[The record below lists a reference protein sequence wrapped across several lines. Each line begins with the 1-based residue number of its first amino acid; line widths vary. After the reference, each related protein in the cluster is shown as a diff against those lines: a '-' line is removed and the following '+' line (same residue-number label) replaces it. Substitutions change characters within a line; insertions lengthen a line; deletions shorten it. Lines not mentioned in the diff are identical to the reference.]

1 MHTFGA
7 IMQSNEIRYF
17 MAVASTGS
25 LSAASKQLF
34 VAVSAI
40 SRQIQQLE
48 ARVGAT
54 LFERHARGMVLNDA
68 GQILENHVRKS
79 MMDMEFA
86 IAEIQGLKA
95 VRRTVIRMA
104 CTDGPAFD
112 LLPQMLARFRAINPG
127 VMFYLNVGTAL
138 QVSEMIR
145 SGDCDLALQFS
156 LSPERG
162 VDVLASHPAKVRM
175 AMRPDHPLADRDI
188 LLTDLHAYALAL
200 NEPSSTIRQ
209 LFDIT
214 CRMNGIFLEPAL
226 SCNRFSTLYEFMLGT
241 PGAIVACS
249 HFSLLFKAR
258 TDNLVVKSI
267 NIEQLNQR
275 TLQLQTQAGKHRSAA
290 LSQFIDFSCDLLTR
304 ESEAFERD
312 FKL

>member
-1 MHTFGA
+1 MHST
-7 IMQSNEIRYF
+7 EIRYF
-17 MAVASTGS
+17 LAVANTGS

-48 ARVGAT
+48 ARIGAT

-95 VRRTVIRMA
+95 VRRTVIRIA

-112 LLPQMLARFRAINPG
+112 LLPEMFARFRAINPG
-127 VMFYLNVGTAL
+127 VMFYLNVGTAM
-138 QVSEMIR
+138 QVSENIR
-145 SGDCDLALQFS
+145 SGEYDLALQFS

-162 VDVLASHPAKVRM
+162 VDVLASYPATVRM
-175 AMRPDHPLADRDI
+175 IMRPDHPLAYQN
-188 LLTDLHAYALAL
+188 LKLSDLHAYPLAL

-209 LFDIT
+209 LLDLS
-214 CRMNGIFLEPAL
+214 CRMSGIFLEPAM
-226 SCNRFSTLYEFMLGT
+226 SCNRFSTLYDFMLST

-249 HFSLLFKAR
+249 HFSVLFKAR
-258 TDNLVVKSI
+258 RDGLVMKSI
-267 NIEQLNQR
+267 NIEQLSQR

-290 LSQFIDFSCDLLTR
+290 LSQFIEFGCELLNR
-304 ESEAFERD
+304 ESAAFERD
-312 FKL
+312 FYL

>member
-1 MHTFGA
+1 MH
-7 IMQSNEIRYF
+7 SNEIRYF
-17 MAVASTGS
+17 LAVANTGS

-48 ARVGAT
+48 ARMGAT

-79 MMDMEFA
+79 MRDMEFA

-112 LLPQMLARFRAINPG
+112 LLPQVFARFRAINPG
-127 VMFYLNVGTAL
+127 VMFYLNVVTAS
-138 QVSEMIR
+138 QIPEMVR

-162 VDVLASHPAKVRM
+162 VDVLASYAAPVRM
-175 AMRPDHPLADRDI
+175 AMRPDHPLADAEVQ
-188 LLTDLHAYALAL
+188 LSDLHPYPLAL
-200 NEPSSTIRQ
+200 NEQGSTIRQ
-209 LFDIT
+209 LFDLS
-214 CRMNGIFLEPAL
+214 CRMSGIFLEPAL
-226 SCNRFSTLYEFMLGT
+226 SCNRFSTLYDFMLST

-249 HFSLLFKAR
+249 HYSVLFKAR
-258 TDNLVVKSI
+258 RDNLVIKSI
-267 NIEQLNQR
+267 NIEQLSQR
-275 TLQLQTQAGKHRSAA
+275 TLQLQTQAGRHRSAA
-290 LSQFIDFSCDLLTR
+290 LSQFIDFICQQLET
-304 ESEAFERD
+304 ESRAFIRD
-312 FKL
+312 FAL

>member
-1 MHTFGA
+1 MHST
-7 IMQSNEIRYF
+7 EIRYF
-17 MAVASTGS
+17 LAVANTGS

-48 ARVGAT
+48 ARIGAT

-95 VRRTVIRMA
+95 VRRTVIRIA
-104 CTDGPAFD
+104 CTDGTAFD
-112 LLPQMLARFRAINPG
+112 LLPQMFARFRVINPG
-127 VMFYLNVGTAL
+127 VMFYLNVGTAM
-138 QVSEMIR
+138 QVSENIR
-145 SGDCDLALQFS
+145 SGEYDLALQFS

-162 VDVLASHPAKVRM
+162 VDVLASYPATVRM
-175 AMRPDHPLADRDI
+175 AMRPDHPLAYQN
-188 LLTDLHAYALAL
+188 LQLSDLHAYPLAL

-209 LFDIT
+209 LFDLS
-214 CRMNGIFLEPAL
+214 CRMNGIFLEPAM
-226 SCNRFSTLYEFMLGT
+226 SCNRFNTLYDFMLNT

-249 HFSLLFKAR
+249 HFSVLFKAR
-258 TDNLVVKSI
+258 RDGLVMKSI
-267 NIEQLNQR
+267 NIEQLSQR
-275 TLQLQTQAGKHRSAA
+275 TLQLQTQAGRHRSAA
-290 LSQFIDFSCDLLTR
+290 LSQFIEFGCELLNR
-304 ESEAFERD
+304 ESAAFERD
-312 FKL
+312 FYR

>member
-1 MHTFGA
+1 MHST
-7 IMQSNEIRYF
+7 EIRYF
-17 MAVASTGS
+17 LAVANTGS

-48 ARVGAT
+48 ARIGAT

-95 VRRTVIRMA
+95 VRRTVIRIA

-112 LLPQMLARFRAINPG
+112 LLPEMFARFRAINPG
-127 VMFYLNVGTAL
+127 VMFYLNVGTAM
-138 QVSEMIR
+138 QVSENIR
-145 SGDCDLALQFS
+145 SGEYDLALQFS

-162 VDVLASHPAKVRM
+162 VDVLASYPATVRM
-175 AMRPDHPLADRDI
+175 IMRPDHPLAYQNLKI
-188 LLTDLHAYALAL
+188 SDLHAYPLAL

-209 LFDIT
+209 LLDLS
-214 CRMNGIFLEPAL
+214 CRMSGIFLEPAM
-226 SCNRFSTLYEFMLGT
+226 SCNRFSTLYDFMLST

-249 HFSLLFKAR
+249 HFSVLFKAR
-258 TDNLVVKSI
+258 RDGLVMKSI
-267 NIEQLNQR
+267 NIEQLSQR

-290 LSQFIDFSCDLLTR
+290 LSQFIEFGCELLNR
-304 ESEAFERD
+304 ESAAFERD
-312 FKL
+312 FYL

>member
-1 MHTFGA
+1 MH
-7 IMQSNEIRYF
+7 SNEIRYF
-17 MAVASTGS
+17 LAVANTGS

-48 ARVGAT
+48 ARIGAT

-79 MMDMEFA
+79 MMDMDFA

-104 CTDGPAFD
+104 CTDGPAYN
-112 LLPQMLARFRAINPG
+112 LLPQMFARFRAINPG
-127 VMFYLNVGTAL
+127 VMFYLSVGTAL
-138 QVSEMIR
+138 EVSEMIR

-156 LSPERG
+156 LTPERG
-162 VDVLASHPAKVRM
+162 VEVLASHPATVRL
-175 AMRPDHPLADRDI
+175 AMRADHPLANQEVT
-188 LLTDLHAYALAL
+188 LNDLRAFPLAL
-200 NEPSSTIRQ
+200 NEPSSTIGQ
-209 LFDIT
+209 LFDLS

-226 SCNRFSTLYEFMLGT
+226 SCNRFSTLYEFMLST

-249 HFSLLFKAR
+249 HFSVMFNAR
-258 TDNLVVKSI
+258 SDGLVLKSV

-275 TLQLQTQAGKHRSAA
+275 TLQLQTQAGRHRSAA
-290 LSQFIDFSCDLLTR
+290 LSQFIQFSCELLS
-304 ESEAFERD
+304 SEGAAFERD
-312 FKL
+312 FGL

>member
-1 MHTFGA
+1 LGQNMHST
-7 IMQSNEIRYF
+7 EIRYF
-17 MAVASTGS
+17 LAVANTGS

-48 ARVGAT
+48 ARIGAT

-95 VRRTVIRMA
+95 VRRTVIRIA
-104 CTDGPAFD
+104 CTDGTAFD
-112 LLPQMLARFRAINPG
+112 LLPQMFARFRVINPG
-127 VMFYLNVGTAL
+127 VMFYLNVGTAM
-138 QVSEMIR
+138 QVSENIR
-145 SGDCDLALQFS
+145 SGEYDLALQFS

-162 VDVLASHPAKVRM
+162 VDVLASYPATVRM
-175 AMRPDHPLADRDI
+175 AMRPDHPLAYQN
-188 LLTDLHAYALAL
+188 LQLSDLHAYPLAL

-209 LFDIT
+209 LFDLS
-214 CRMNGIFLEPAL
+214 CRMNGIFLEPAM
-226 SCNRFSTLYEFMLGT
+226 SCNRFNTLYDFMLNT

-249 HFSLLFKAR
+249 HFSVLFKAR
-258 TDNLVVKSI
+258 RDGLVMKSI
-267 NIEQLNQR
+267 NIEQLSQR
-275 TLQLQTQAGKHRSAA
+275 TLQLQTQAGRHRSAA
-290 LSQFIDFSCDLLTR
+290 LSQFIEFGCELLNR
-304 ESEAFERD
+304 ESAAFERD
-312 FKL
+312 FYR

>member
-1 MHTFGA
+1 MGQNMHST
-7 IMQSNEIRYF
+7 EIRYF
-17 MAVASTGS
+17 LAVANTGS

-48 ARVGAT
+48 ARIGAT

-95 VRRTVIRMA
+95 VRRTVIRIA
-104 CTDGPAFD
+104 CTDGTAFD
-112 LLPQMLARFRAINPG
+112 LLPQMFARFRVINPG
-127 VMFYLNVGTAL
+127 VMFYLNVGTAM
-138 QVSEMIR
+138 QVSENIR
-145 SGDCDLALQFS
+145 SGEYDLALQFS

-162 VDVLASHPAKVRM
+162 VDVLASYPATVRM
-175 AMRPDHPLADRDI
+175 AMRPDHPLAYQN
-188 LLTDLHAYALAL
+188 LQLSDLHAYPLAL

-209 LFDIT
+209 LFDLS
-214 CRMNGIFLEPAL
+214 CRMNGIFLEPAM
-226 SCNRFSTLYEFMLGT
+226 SCNRFNTLYDFMLNT

-249 HFSLLFKAR
+249 HFSVLFKAR
-258 TDNLVVKSI
+258 RDGLVMKSI
-267 NIEQLNQR
+267 NIEQLSQR
-275 TLQLQTQAGKHRSAA
+275 TLQLQTQAGRHRSAA
-290 LSQFIDFSCDLLTR
+290 LSQFIEFGCELLNR
-304 ESEAFERD
+304 ESAAFERD
-312 FKL
+312 FYR

>member
-1 MHTFGA
+1 MH
-7 IMQSNEIRYF
+7 SNEIRYF
-17 MAVASTGS
+17 LAVANTGS

-48 ARVGAT
+48 TRIGAT

-79 MMDMEFA
+79 MMDMDFA

-104 CTDGPAFD
+104 CTDGPAYS
-112 LLPQMLARFRAINPG
+112 LLPQMFARFRAINPG

-156 LSPERG
+156 LTPERG
-162 VDVLASHPAKVRM
+162 VEVLASHPATVRL
-175 AMRPDHPLADRDI
+175 AMLSHHPLVI
-188 LLTDLHAYALAL
+188 QEVSLGDLRAYPLAL
-200 NEPSSTIRQ
+200 NEPSSTIGQ
-209 LFDIT
+209 LFDLS

-226 SCNRFSTLYEFMLGT
+226 SCNRFSTLYDFMLNT

-249 HFSLLFKAR
+249 HFSVMFNAR
-258 TDNLVVKSI
+258 ADGLVMKSI
-267 NIEQLNQR
+267 NIEQLSHR
-275 TLQLQTQAGKHRSAA
+275 TLQLQTQAGRHRSAA
-290 LSQFIDFSCDLLTR
+290 LSQFIDFSCELLAR
-304 ESEAFERD
+304 EAAAFERD
-312 FKL
+312 FNL